1 MRDFFTSK
9 GIRYELV
16 GLHPKSHDM
25 FWIYI
30 KTTELE
36 KAIEEREEELVPK
49 HIVTEDMI
57 SSVNYLLN
65 LQYGLGKVDDIDHL
79 GNRRIRAVGELLQN
93 QYRIGLS
100 RLGKSCP

>member
-1 MRDFFTSK
+1 MRNYFSSK

-36 KAIEEREEELVPK
+36 KAMNEW
-49 HIVTEDMI
+49 
-57 SSVNYLLN
+57 SSS
-65 LQYGLGKVDDIDHL
+65 
-79 GNRRIRAVGELLQN
+79 NR
-93 QYRIGLS
+93 
-100 RLGKSCP
+100 

>member
-30 KTTELE
+30 KTTELK
-36 KAIEEREEELVPK
+36 KAMNEW
-49 HIVTEDMI
+49 
-57 SSVNYLLN
+57 SSN
-65 LQYGLGKVDDIDHL
+65 
-79 GNRRIRAVGELLQN
+79 NR
-93 QYRIGLS
+93 
-100 RLGKSCP
+100 